1 MIIVKAILG
10 IVMLVAIVVLVAL
23 SIEATRGNKR

>member
-23 SIEATRGNKR
+23 SIEAIHGNKR

>member
-23 SIEATRGNKR
+23 SIEAIRGNKF

>member
-23 SIEATRGNKR
+23 SIEAIRGNKR

>member
-23 SIEATRGNKR
+23 SIESIRGNKR

>member
-23 SIEATRGNKR
+23 SIESIHGNKR